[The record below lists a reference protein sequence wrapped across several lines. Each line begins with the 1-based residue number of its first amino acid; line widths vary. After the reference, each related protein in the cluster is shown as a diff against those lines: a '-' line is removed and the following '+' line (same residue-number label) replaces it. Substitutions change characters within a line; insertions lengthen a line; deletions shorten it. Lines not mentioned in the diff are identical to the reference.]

1 MRSLSPQS
9 ESFAETVS
17 SGPGAVPSDTDA
29 VYASWLNTGDAR
41 LVASTVTFNVVD
53 VFRGGAPRSD
63 AFTTRMYAA
72 TSDAHVAAAV
82 VTTPVTGS
90 TVNVELTLPPTI
102 EKRTCPFAPRSLS
115 AAVSWRTDTP
125 DNGFSTI
132 VEAYLGIDAEARC
145 ENNNP

>member
-1 MRSLSPQS
+1 
-9 ESFAETVS
+9 
-17 SGPGAVPSDTDA
+17 
-29 VYASWLNTGDAR
+29 
-41 LVASTVTFNVVD
+41 
-53 VFRGGAPRSD
+53 
-63 AFTTRMYAA
+63 MYAA